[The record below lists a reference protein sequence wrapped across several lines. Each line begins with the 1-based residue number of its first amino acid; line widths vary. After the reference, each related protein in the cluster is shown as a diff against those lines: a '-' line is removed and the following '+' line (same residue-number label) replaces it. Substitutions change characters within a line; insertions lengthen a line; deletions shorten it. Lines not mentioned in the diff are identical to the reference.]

1 MKRGQVVLVIALLL
15 GAGMFLCARLMLRQ
29 APPHRDHGPE
39 PFVGE
44 EGNFLPELKWLRQT
58 LHLNEAQFEKVK
70 ALHLAYR
77 PLCENLC
84 KRMLASDESLLA
96 TAKRKDAAEADVAAA
111 LRERAD
117 LRLECQRSM
126 VAHVRETAACMDS
139 KQAATYLEIVLP
151 YALGM
156 KSTCCGD
163 RSE

>member
-1 MKRGQVVLVIALLL
+1 MYW
-15 GAGMFLCARLMLRQ
+15 CARLVMRQ
-29 APPHRDHGPE
+29 APSHHGRGLE
-39 PFVGE
+39 QFIGE

-58 LHLNEAQFEKVK
+58 LQLNEAQFEKVK

-77 PLCENLC
+77 PRCDSLCR
-84 KRMLASDESLLA
+84 RMLASDEALLA
-96 TAKRKDAAEADVAAA
+96 VAKSKDAAESDLAAA

-126 VAHVRETAACMDS
+126 LAHVRETAACMDA
-139 KQAATYLEIVLP
+139 KQAASYLEIVLP

-163 RSE
+163 RLQ